1 MKKRRILIALAAAV
15 LLLAL
20 FFRAYQRAALLP
32 GQLNGT
38 YTLGDVPPY
47 QLIFSANTREGVF
60 YYTDQGNSRYITGR
74 ITPRGGG
81 AYALTCQDPNNGA
94 VLPDQIIACDGLTLL
109 LKLYD
114 ITLPFEK
121 NDSVTLQIGD
131 SYS

>member
-15 LLLAL
+15 LLAL

-74 ITPRGGG
+74 ITPG
-81 AYALTCQDPNNGA
+81 AAAPTTSPA
-94 VLPDQIIACDGLTLL
+94 RIRTMGLFCRTRSSPA
-109 LKLYD
+109 
-114 ITLPFEK
+114 TA
-121 NDSVTLQIGD
+121 
-131 SYS
+131 